1 MGGGRSAA
9 LTRPA
14 LGILGWSLLRRGVNM
29 GRTELKDKAP
39 TADKRIG
46 SDNADSPVMKVSSPW
61 VSLRERAGRRA
72 FHHPIIIRSNKDRR
86 SDRPV
91 HSPDPP
97 QHVRDLPHR
106 RPSAHGLEDHGQ
118 QRLVGLAPPRP
129 PGPQPAGPR
138 PPAPPPPPL
147 PPPLPPPPPHTP
159 HLPAPNIP

>member
-14 LGILGWSLLRRGVNM
+14 LGILGWSLLCHGVNM
-29 GRTELKDKAP
+29 WMTELTTKTP

-46 SDNADSPVMKVSSPW
+46 SHNADSPVMKVSSPW

-97 QHVRDLPHR
+97 QHLPDLPHR
-106 RPSAHGLEDHGQ
+106 RPSAHGVED
-118 QRLVGLAPPRP
+118 
-129 PGPQPAGPR
+129 PG
-138 PPAPPPPPL
+138 
-147 PPPLPPPPPHTP
+147 
-159 HLPAPNIP
+159 

>member
-1 MGGGRSAA
+1 M
-9 LTRPA
+9 
-14 LGILGWSLLRRGVNM
+14 WM
-29 GRTELKDKAP
+29 TELTTKTP

-46 SDNADSPVMKVSSPW
+46 SHNADSPVMKVSSPW

-118 QRLVGLAPPRP
+118 QRLVGLAR
-129 PGPQPAGPR
+129 AGPYGLER
-138 PPAPPPPPL
+138 AGHRRRVAP
-147 PPPLPPPPPHTP
+147 TP
-159 HLPAPNIP
+159 RFVDALL